1 MEVVMLIS
9 PPFESLSEHLTTH
22 LTRTPPY
29 ARFMFAVAWA
39 RLSGINQI
47 DQELAQFPG
56 EKIGIVGLEFARTSY
71 EALAVLRQVLDE
83 LWILHTASH
92 QTFHP
97 KGYVF
102 LPHPDHT
109 QQHAVR
115 IIGSSNL
122 TFGGLDYNY
131 ELSAY
136 QTFDPTTEEG
146 QHEIAH
152 TVAYFDRLRATPS
165 SERIVSLEQLEE
177 LLLDRYLCS
186 ERTTPSRPTRSATP
200 PSILAAQ
207 DRLLHP
213 IQPQRQRRSSTM
225 PLPDLPD
232 LPPEP
237 VAAEHEDDEA
247 VFDLAADDAV
257 GFDPVADDIVAE
269 EADMRS
275 EQAAVYLSL
284 RLGWEI
290 SPAMVLNWASR
301 GYFPNSYKLRDTRPS
316 PRFFPRA
323 DLDAFIPPVFS
334 HWGPGKPK
342 YQTAEERE
350 AADRESRRRHS
361 ERTRKRPPEGY
372 IEVAEA
378 LAMLGTSRQ
387 RLHQLVARGEIRTDP
402 SYEDR
407 VAAGHRHQRVWYHQ
421 QDIQRFIAQRTRGTD
436 HDCS

>member
-1 MEVVMLIS
+1 MLLS
-9 PPFESLSEHLTTH
+9 PPFDSLSRHLIIHLTH
-22 LTRTPPY
+22 NPPY
-29 ARFMFAVAWA
+29 AHFMFAVAWA
-39 RLSGINQI
+39 RLSGIAQI

-56 EKIGIVGLEFARTSY
+56 EKVGIVGIDFQQTSY
-71 EALAVLRQVLDE
+71 EALVVLLQMLDE

-102 LPHPDHT
+102 LPHPNNE

-122 TFGGLDYNY
+122 TFGGLDYNH

-136 QTFDPTTEEG
+136 QTFDAATEEG
-146 QHEIAH
+146 QHEIDR
-152 TVAYFDRLRATPS
+152 TVAYFNRLRATHG
-165 SERIVSLEQLEE
+165 SEHIVSLHQLED
-177 LLLDRYLCS
+177 LLTKKYIFS
-186 ERTTPSRPTRSATP
+186 ERTTPSRPTRSATS
-200 PSILAAQ
+200 PSIPAAH
-207 DRLLHP
+207 DRLLRP
-213 IQPQRQRRSSTM
+213 IQPQRQRRSPTM

-232 LPPEP
+232 LPSDP
-237 VAAEHEDDEA
+237 VAAGSDDDDEIFDPA
-247 VFDLAADDAV
+247 ADDDVGFDLATDDL
-257 GFDPVADDIVAE
+257 VAE

-275 EQAAVYLSL
+275 EQAAAYLSQ
-284 RLGWEI
+284 RLGRKI
-290 SPAMVLNWASR
+290 SQAMVLNWASR

-323 DLDAFIPPVFS
+323 DLDAFIPPVLS

-407 VAAGHRHQRVWYHQ
+407 VAADHRHQRVWYHR
-421 QDIQRFIAQRTRGTD
+421 QDIQRFIEKRMRGTD
-436 HDCS
+436 DDHS